1 MTIAQLSNILVMILC
16 SAVLVQSVR
25 LMRAFQA
32 MKRGTLVDTV
42 GALDRATGEAQHVL
56 GELKRA
62 LEACRDHQ
70 DSLARGRTLL
80 DELEVIVGIADGTA
94 ERLAQVASLTTQL
107 CAMAAERGDGEAQPE
122 MGQEAA

>member
-42 GALDRATGEAQHVL
+42 GALDRATGEARHVL
-56 GELKRA
+56 AELKRA

-70 DSLARGRTLL
+70 DALARGRALL
-80 DELEVIVGIADGTA
+80 DELDMIVGIADGTA

-107 CAMAAERGDGEAQPE
+107 CAMAAERGEVEAQPE
-122 MGQEAA
+122 MGAEAA

>member
-42 GALDRATGEAQHVL
+42 GALDRATGEARHVL
-56 GELKRA
+56 AELKRT

-70 DSLARGRTLL
+70 DALTRGRTLL
-80 DELEVIVGIADGTA
+80 DELEMIVGIADGTA

-107 CAMAAERGDGEAQPE
+107 CSMAAERGEVD
-122 MGQEAA
+122 AA